1 MTLLEDFINLPDVG
15 SEVVEIDGGKRLGKL
30 KVKPM
35 NIEKYNEF
43 QNRCRGKMTKNGVSF
58 DTTKFNTLVVANQ
71 VVEPDLSDA
80 SFLQRVGC
88 STPVEFINRKLYPG
102 ELIDIAD
109 AIITLSG
116 FETDIN
122 KDIDEAKN

>member
-1 MTLLEDFINLPDVG
+1 M
-15 SEVVEIDGGKRLGKL
+15 GGKRLGTL
-30 KVKPM
+30 KVRPM

-71 VVEPDLSDA
+71 VVEPDFSSV

-88 STPVEFINRKLYPG
+88 STPVEFINRKLLPG
-102 ELIDIAD
+102 ELVDIAD
-109 AIITLSG
+109 AIISLSG